1 MFKEVE
7 NKSDFVKL
15 EHEVQNWW
23 NQNQILEKYL
33 HKNDNSPERFSFLD
47 GPITANNPMGVH
59 HAWGRTYK
67 DVVQRYHTM
76 LGHRQ
81 RYQNGFDCQGLW
93 VEVEVEKEL
102 GLKTKRDIEKFGID
116 RFVEECK
123 KRVLHFADVITRQS
137 IRLAEWMDWDNSY
150 FTMSDENNYTI
161 WGFLKKCYEKGWIYK
176 GHDVMPWCPRCG
188 TGISQHEI
196 VTEGYREIQHLSLFV
211 KFPLLE
217 RDNEHL
223 LVWTTTPWT
232 LTSNVAAAV
241 NPDLDYI
248 KIRQG
253 DEIYYLAAD
262 AVKNAIKGDY
272 EEVTRLKGA
281 DLLGWKYKGPFD
293 ELPAQVQEHRVIAW
307 DEVSPEEGT
316 GIVHIAPG
324 CGQEDFALS
333 KEFDLPVIAPI
344 DESGVFLEG
353 FGQLTGKYVH
363 DVAKDIA
370 DNLRAKGL
378 LYRTQNYLHRYPVC
392 WRCGT
397 ELVFRLVDEWFI
409 SMDELRPLLMDITE
423 QINWIPSF
431 GKDRELDWLRNMED
445 WMISKKRYWGLALP
459 IYECQK
465 CGTFEV
471 IGSETELKERAVEGW
486 EQFEGHSPH
495 RPWVDAVKI
504 ACKNCG
510 EKVSRIPDVGNPW
523 LDAGIVPFSTLC
535 YRHDRKY
542 WEEWFPA
549 DFITESFPGQFRN
562 WFYSLL
568 TMSATLEG
576 KPPFKTVLGY
586 ALMRD
591 EKGEEMHKSKGN
603 AIWFDDA
610 ADKMGVD
617 VMRWLFCSHNPAQNL
632 NFGYRIGDE
641 VRRRFILP
649 LWNSYS
655 FFVTY
660 ARLDNYTP
668 TTEFDKNHL
677 TLLDRWILSRL
688 NTLINDVRYFMDQ
701 YDMMNATKK
710 IERFV
715 IDELSNW
722 YIRRNRRRF
731 WKSINDADKQAA
743 YYTLYNCMVTL
754 SKLVAPFIPFIAE
767 EMYQNLVRTHNPASP
782 ESVHLCDFPV
792 SNPEM
797 LDAELERS
805 MEAVLQVVELGRA
818 ARNESNIKVRQPL
831 RRILVKTPDAQS
843 AEYVKR
849 LQDQI
854 LDELNIKEM
863 ELVASAGDLVEYT
876 ILPNLPVL
884 GPKYGKL
891 VPKIRQ
897 SLSIMDASSVAQKVA
912 SGETVSIDVE
922 GQKIELQPEE
932 ILVRENN
939 RPGLASASANGYV
952 VALDTEITE
961 DLLHEGIARDV
972 VRHVQSMRKS
982 AGLEIEDRIRIY
994 LQGGDDLLRAID
1006 KYADYIRNETLA
1018 ESINTQGSP
1027 DGAYQEKLE
1036 INDQEVLVGIVKV
1049 S

>member
-15 EHEVQNWW
+15 EHEIQNWW

-33 HKNDNSPERFSFLD
+33 HKNDNSPEKFSFLD

-116 RFVEECK
+116 KFVEECK
-123 KRVLHFADVITRQS
+123 QRVLHFADIITRQS

-211 KFPLLE
+211 KFPLLD

-241 NPDLDYI
+241 NPDLDYV

-272 EEVTRLKGA
+272 EELEKLKGS

-293 ELPAQVQEHRVIAW
+293 ELPVQVQEHRVIAW
-307 DEVSPEEGT
+307 DEVSPDEGT

-370 DNLRAKGL
+370 DNLRTKGI

-471 IGSETELKERAVEGW
+471 IGSEIELRERAVEGW

-617 VMRWLFCSHNPAQNL
+617 VMRWLFCTHNPAQNL

-731 WKSINDADKQAA
+731 WKSVNDADKQAA

-767 EMYQNLVRTHNPASP
+767 EMYQNLVRTHDSHAA

-792 SNPEM
+792 SNSEM
-797 LDAELERS
+797 LDIELERS

-897 SLSIMDASSVAQKVA
+897 SLSAMDAFSVAQKVA
-912 SGETVSIDVE
+912 SGEAVSIDVE
-922 GQKIELQPEE
+922 GQRIELQPGE

-961 DLLHEGIARDV
+961 DLLYEGIARDV

-994 LQGGDDLLRAID
+994 LQGEDEVLRAVD
-1006 KYADYIRNETLA
+1006 KYADYIKNETLA
-1018 ESINTQGSP
+1018 ESINMQGSP

-1036 INDQEVLVGIVKV
+1036 INDQEVLVGIVKA